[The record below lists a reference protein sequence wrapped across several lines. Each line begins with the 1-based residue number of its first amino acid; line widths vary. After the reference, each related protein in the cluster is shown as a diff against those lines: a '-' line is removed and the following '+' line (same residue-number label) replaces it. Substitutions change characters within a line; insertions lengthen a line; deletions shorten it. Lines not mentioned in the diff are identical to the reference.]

1 MLKGE
6 PELILHFCLNTDVP
20 LTAGL
25 ADSDIFHNSRDL
37 TAIPVAHPAQFRQ
50 KNTAVFLIELN
61 ALRVA
66 ECIILSPLFESG
78 KSSPLPEEVFV
89 SPLKVFQ

>member
-1 MLKGE
+1 
-6 PELILHFCLNTDVP
+6 NTDVP

-25 ADSDIFHNSRDL
+25 ADSDIFHNTRDL
-37 TAIPVAHPAQFRQ
+37 TAVPVAHPAKFWQ

-61 ALRVA
+61 ALRIA

-78 KSSPLPEEVFV
+78 ERRPLLE
-89 SPLKVFQ
+89 KVFAGLLRVFQ